1 MRVGII
7 GDGITSLS
15 LAKALINENIY
26 VDIFTTKKNNIL
38 NNTRTIGISKSNI
51 EYFNSNILNIN
62 KLIWRIKHIEIFSE
76 ILKNEN
82 LINFKSNDNQLFSI
96 LKNYQLYKILNK
108 NLLKNKFFKKKY
120 FQFNLSL
127 IKNYEIIIITDYSHA
142 LTKKFFSKKI
152 IKKYNSLAYTTV
164 LKHENILNNTA
175 TQIFTKNGPLAF
187 LPISP
192 NETSVVYSFSD
203 HQNLK
208 KENVENLIRNYN
220 FKYKID
226 KFPPINSFELQ
237 SISLRSYYHDKIL
250 AFGDLLHRVHPLAGQ
265 GFNMTIRDIKILLD
279 IIKKYKSL
287 GLPLD
292 SSVNQKFEKMKKTQ
306 NLIFSSG
313 IDLIYEFF
321 NVERK
326 IKNHILSKTIQ
337 YLGKNPNINNILKKV
352 ADKGL
357 IF

>member
-7 GDGITSLS
+7 GDGISSLT

-26 VDIFTTKKNNIL
+26 VDFFTTKKNNII
-38 NNTRTIGISKSNI
+38 NKSRTIGISKSNI
-51 EYFNSNILNIN
+51 EYFNSNILNID
-62 KLIWRIKHIEIFSE
+62 KLIWKIKHIEILSE
-76 ILKNEN
+76 NLKNEK

-96 LKNYQLYKILNK
+96 LRNYQLYEILKK

-120 FQFNLSL
+120 LKFNSSL
-127 IKNYEIIIITDYSHA
+127 IKNYAIVIITDYSHPF
-142 LTKKFFSKKI
+142 TKKFFSKKI
-152 IKKYNSLAYTTV
+152 IKKYNSLAYTTI
-164 LKHENILNNTA
+164 LKHEKILNNTA

-203 HQNLK
+203 DQNLK
-208 KENVENLIRNYN
+208 KQKVENLIRNYN

-226 KFPPINSFELQ
+226 KFPSINSFELQ
-237 SISLRSYYHDKIL
+237 SISLRSYYHEKFL

-279 IIKKYKSL
+279 IIKESNSL
-287 GLPLD
+287 GLPLN
-292 SSVNQKFEKMKKTQ
+292 SSINQKFEKMHKTK

-313 IDLIYEFF
+313 IDLIHEFF

-326 IKNHILSKTIQ
+326 TKNHILSKTIQ
-337 YLGKNPNINNILKKV
+337 YLGKNSNINNILKKV
-352 ADKGL
+352 ADKGVIL
-357 IF
+357 